1 MRIAISSALSVAL
14 LAALTATP
22 AVAEVKVGV
31 VNMSVLQRSAPQV
44 KAADAK
50 FKAEFQRQEDELK
63 AEVKK
68 LAEDEKRLQREADT
82 MSAQQRATASK
93 DLYTRKTDFELKAR
107 QYEEQKQAKYV
118 TLERD
123 VLTQFGKAIE
133 EVAREKGLDLVLR
146 DAAFFSKE
154 LDITAD
160 VMAKLATMP
169 DATPAESKKKKK

>member
-1 MRIAISSALSVAL
+1 MRTVFASSLPAAL
-14 LAALTATP
+14 LAALFATP
-22 AVAEVKVGV
+22 AVAEIKIGV
-31 VNMSVLQRSAPQV
+31 VNMTVLQRSAPQI

-63 AEVKK
+63 AEAKK
-68 LAEDEKRLQREADT
+68 LNEDEKRLQREGDT
-82 MSAQQRATASK
+82 MSAQQRATANK

-118 TLERD
+118 ALERE
-123 VLTQFGKAIE
+123 VLTKFGKAIE

-146 DAAFFSKE
+146 DAAFFAKT
-154 LDITAD
+154 LDITDA

-169 DATPAESKKKKK
+169 DSAPAEPKKKK